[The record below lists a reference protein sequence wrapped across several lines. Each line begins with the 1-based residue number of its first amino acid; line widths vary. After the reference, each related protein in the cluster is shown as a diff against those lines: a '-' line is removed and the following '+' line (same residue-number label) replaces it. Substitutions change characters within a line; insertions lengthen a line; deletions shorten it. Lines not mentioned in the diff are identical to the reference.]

1 MSFEQWKK
9 NRIHQE
15 GRPQPPGQIRFPQ
28 SIAPMHARND
38 ALPPEADVWSWP
50 EREKTVGFRTPFP
63 KALVGCQ

>member
-38 ALPPEADVWSWP
+38 ALPPEADV
-50 EREKTVGFRTPFP
+50 
-63 KALVGCQ
+63 